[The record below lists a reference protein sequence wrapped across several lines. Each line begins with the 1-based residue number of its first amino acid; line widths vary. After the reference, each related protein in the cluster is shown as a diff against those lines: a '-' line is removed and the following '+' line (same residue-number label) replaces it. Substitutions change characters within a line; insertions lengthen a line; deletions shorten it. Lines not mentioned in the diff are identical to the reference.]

1 MPVFFAFS
9 DESGKYKKERTDK
22 FILKNPYYCR
32 SVVLLEAGDW
42 IKLKDEF
49 YRLKRILENIFAAEE
64 KNYRVSLD
72 AKLK

>member
-22 FILKNPYYCR
+22 
-32 SVVLLEAGDW
+32 S
-42 IKLKDEF
+42 
-49 YRLKRILENIFAAEE
+49 ILENIFATEE
-64 KNYRVSLD
+64 KNYRMSLD

>member
-49 YRLKRILENIFAAEE
+49 YL
-64 KNYRVSLD
+64 SLIHI
-72 AKLK
+72 